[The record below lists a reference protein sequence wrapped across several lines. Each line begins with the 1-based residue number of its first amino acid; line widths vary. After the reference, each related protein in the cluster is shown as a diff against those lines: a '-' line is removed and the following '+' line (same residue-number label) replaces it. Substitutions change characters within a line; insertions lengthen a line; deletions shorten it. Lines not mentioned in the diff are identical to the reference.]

1 MSKIS
6 SLINMIISSIIY
18 PFKKSEFKNRNIWL
32 IGGHA
37 GDIYDDNSM
46 YKGFVGFAEDN
57 EDAQFLKSLY
67 PAEVMVLQLLVEDA
81 LDKLEYD
88 GSIMFDQY
96 PDKVRI
102 LRLVDGIEGS
112 DDKDRRA
119 MLEVLLINEMLRRRM
134 RRRYCRA
141 RGFC

>member
-1 MSKIS
+1 MS
-6 SLINMIISSIIY
+6 
-18 PFKKSEFKNRNIWL
+18 
-32 IGGHA
+32 
-37 GDIYDDNSM
+37 DIYDDNSM

>member
-1 MSKIS
+1 MS
-6 SLINMIISSIIY
+6 
-18 PFKKSEFKNRNIWL
+18 
-32 IGGHA
+32 
-37 GDIYDDNSM
+37 DIYDENSM

-67 PAEVMVLQLLVEDA
+67 PGEVMALQILVEDA

-88 GSIMFDQY
+88 GSILFDQY
-96 PDKVRI
+96 PDKIRI
-102 LRLVDGIEGS
+102 LRIVESIEGS
-112 DDKDRRA
+112 DDKEKRNL
-119 MLEVLLINEMLRRRM
+119 LEVLLINEVQRRRM